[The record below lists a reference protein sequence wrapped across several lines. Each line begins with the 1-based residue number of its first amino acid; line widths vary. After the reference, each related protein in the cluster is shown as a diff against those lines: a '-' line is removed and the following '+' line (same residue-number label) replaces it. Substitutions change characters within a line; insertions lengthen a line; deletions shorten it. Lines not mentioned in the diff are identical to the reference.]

1 LSETIK
7 SRILWIGITALVIAI
22 VTDIYNFTKMSI
34 TSQSF
39 PIFIPI
45 VFAIIG
51 FGLIIYF
58 FWKNN
63 PNMKKRELQEF
74 DDASDIKDPQRKNK
88 RDWKHFPSN

>member
-1 LSETIK
+1 LSGTIK
-7 SRILWIGITALVIAI
+7 SKILWSGIGAFILSA
-22 VTDIYNFTKMSI
+22 VTDIYNFTNMSI
-34 TSQSF
+34 TSQSV